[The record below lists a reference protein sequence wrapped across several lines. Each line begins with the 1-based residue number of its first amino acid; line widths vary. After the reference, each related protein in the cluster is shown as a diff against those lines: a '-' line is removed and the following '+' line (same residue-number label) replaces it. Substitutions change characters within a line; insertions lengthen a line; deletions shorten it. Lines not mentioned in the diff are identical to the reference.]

1 MSKIELHKAYL
12 KDKTFWDEYF
22 YLGSFLCDIEQHLIT
37 TTDTEQ
43 PLLDSLDVVQKSIS
57 LITKNKDVIDNYK
70 LVVNDPKFPSS
81 KEIEKSL
88 YDLEDVIVELLD
100 EE

>member
-1 MSKIELHKAYL
+1 MSKADELREYL
-12 KDKTFWDEYF
+12 KNKSFWDNYF
-22 YLGSFLCDIEQHLIT
+22 YLGGFLCDIEKHLNT

-43 PLLDSLDVVQKSIS
+43 TLLDSLDVVQQSIS
-57 LITKNKDVIDNYK
+57 LTTKNRDVIDNYK
-70 LVVNDPKFPSS
+70 LVVNDPTFPSS

-88 YDLEDVIVELLD
+88 YDLENVIVELLD

>member
-1 MSKIELHKAYL
+1 MSKADELREYL
-12 KDKTFWDEYF
+12 KNKSFWDDYF
-22 YLGSFLCDIEQHLIT
+22 YLGSFLCDIEKHLIT

-43 PLLDSLDVVQKSIS
+43 TLLDSLDVVQKSIS

-70 LVVNDPKFPSS
+70 LLVNDPKFPSS

>member
-1 MSKIELHKAYL
+1 MSKADELREYLLHK
-12 KDKTFWDEYF
+12 DFWDTYF
-22 YLGSFLCDIEQHLIT
+22 YLGSFLCDIEKHLST

-43 PLLDSLDVVQKSIS
+43 TLLDSLGVVQKSIS
-57 LITKNKDVIDNYK
+57 LITKNRDVIDNYK

-88 YDLEDVIVELLD
+88 YDLEYMIVDML
-100 EE
+100 EED